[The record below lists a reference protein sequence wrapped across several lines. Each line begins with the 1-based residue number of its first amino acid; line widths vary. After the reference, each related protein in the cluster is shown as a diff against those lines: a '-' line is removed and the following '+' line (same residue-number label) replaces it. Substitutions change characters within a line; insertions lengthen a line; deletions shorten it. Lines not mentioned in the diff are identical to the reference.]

1 LTVSKITPG
10 TKIPGLP
17 GLSDILGGVAASAV
31 VLPQAMAFGVV
42 LFTLLGATP
51 ATGALA
57 GLIGA
62 ALLCFCSGMSGATLG
77 LITAPSGP
85 VLILLT
91 GAVASLQT
99 VGVAGA
105 ELVSGVAAIL
115 VVAGLFQIGLGL
127 SGGGQ
132 LIKFIPH
139 PVVAGFLTGSGLL
152 MVLSQQKIFAFD
164 TIPSLDSLW
173 TLVPPLIA
181 VLTFVV
187 MSWVPRWLPALPST
201 IAGLLG
207 GTLLFHLLVLFHP
220 GAIPDAWVIGT
231 IPGRE
236 AIQFDFDPARFAALP
251 WGIVVTSGLALALL
265 ASLDTLFTA
274 VIADVETGV
283 RHRSRRELFAQGV
296 GQVATGLVGGMG
308 GSGTTGATV
317 VSVTTGGRRWSAV
330 VAAVVILLL
339 ILFAGKIGTV
349 LPISVLA
356 GIIIHVGWRMLEKDV
371 LAWAR
376 RRRTRQDAAI
386 AILVTLVTVAYD
398 LMVAIGV
405 GVVIAIIFFIRAQ
418 VKAPVIHRRSTAQQ
432 RRSVRSRSDQERQLL
447 DEEGDRIILYELRG
461 NLFFGSVDRLFNELE
476 ADLDKP
482 VWLILHMQRVTQV
495 DLTGIVILQQIARR
509 LNDHGG
515 QLIFCN
521 VHKAIGLGHQVRKTW
536 KKLSP
541 GKGGPKVKTFNG
553 SDEALEYAEN
563 QLLETRDITL
573 IRATEKLALA
583 ETELCSGMTDSVV
596 NNLQQVAR
604 VVELAKGEKLFAAGE
619 FGDAL
624 FIVLSGEIDVRLPT
638 TAHHY
643 KRLAKYFPGSF
654 FGEISLLDPGP
665 RTADAVAVSP
675 AELLLLD
682 RAGITQLKARGENE
696 TVITLFEVLGRAQ
709 GRYLRWSAVE
719 LNRMAQW

>member
-1 LTVSKITPG
+1 MGKFTVSLSLG
-10 TKIPGLP
+10 A
-17 GLSDILGGVAASAV
+17 GLSDLLGGIAASAV
-31 VLPQAMAFGVV
+31 VLPQAMAFGVA
-42 LFTLLGATP
+42 LFALLGGTP

-62 ALLCFCSGMSGATLG
+62 AVLCFCSGMSGATLG

-85 VLILLT
+85 VLILLA
-91 GAVASLQT
+91 GAVASLQAA
-99 VGVAGA
+99 GVDGMG
-105 ELVSGVAAIL
+105 LFSGVAAIL
-115 VVAGLFQIGLGL
+115 MVAGIFQIVLGL
-127 SGGGQ
+127 TGGGQ

-152 MVLSQQKIFAFD
+152 MVISQRKIFSIGLAMP
-164 TIPSLDSLW
+164 TVETAWI
-173 TLVPPLIA
+173 LVPPLVVVA
-181 VLTFVV
+181 TFLI
-187 MSWVPRWLPALPST
+187 MTWLPRRFPAVPST

-207 GTLLFHLLVLFHP
+207 GTLIFHLMVLFHP
-220 GAIPDAWVIGT
+220 GAMPEFWVIGN

-236 AIQFDFDPARFAALP
+236 AISFDFELSRFADLP
-251 WGIVVTSGLALALL
+251 WGVVLTSALALALL

-296 GQVATGLVGGMG
+296 GQMVTGMVGGMG

-339 ILFAGKIGTV
+339 ILFGGKVGAI

-356 GIIIHVGWRMLEKDV
+356 GIIIHVGWRMLEKDM

-376 RRRTRQDAAI
+376 TRRTRQDAAI

-405 GVVIAIIFFIRAQ
+405 GVAIAITFFIRAQ
-418 VKAPVIHRRSTAQQ
+418 VKAPVIHRRSTARQ
-432 RRSVRSRSDQERQLL
+432 RHSVRSRSDHERKLL
-447 DEEGDRIILYELRG
+447 DEEGDRIIIYELRG

-476 ADLDKP
+476 GDLDKP
-482 VWLILHMQRVTQV
+482 VWLILHLQRVTHV

-521 VHKAIGLGHQVRKTW
+521 VHQAIGLGHQVRKTW
-536 KKLSP
+536 QKLSP
-541 GKGGPKVKTFNG
+541 GKDGPQVKTFNG
-553 SDEALEYAEN
+553 ADEALEYAEN
-563 QLLETRDITL
+563 QLLETQEVTL
-573 IRATEKLALA
+573 VQAGERLALA
-583 ETELCSGMTDSVV
+583 QTELCSGLPAQVV
-596 NNLQQVAR
+596 ENLQNVAR
-604 VVELAKGEKLFAAGE
+604 VVELEKGEKLFAAGE
-619 FGDAL
+619 FGDSL
-624 FIVLSGEIDVRLPT
+624 YIVLSGEIDIRLPT
-638 TAHHY
+638 TRHHY

-654 FGEISLLDPGP
+654 FGEVSLLDPGR
-665 RTADAVAVSP
+665 RTADAVAVFP
-675 AELLLLD
+675 AELLVVD
-682 RAGITQLKARGENE
+682 RDGIEQLTAEGENE
-696 TVITLFEVLGRAQ
+696 TIIRLFEVLGRAQ
-709 GRYLRWSAVE
+709 GRYLRWSAE
-719 LNRMAQW
+719 EMNRLEQW